1 MRRAIV
7 GASLP
12 APDPSTKVPC
22 PYDAPNTVVCPVHAP
37 TATRM
42 VIWEGPSLIDGAPII
57 VLATGVPTMAQR
69 ARGARSGNTKTG
81 DMVQTYI
88 LRADI
93 NPVAALRLGLDA
105 TICGVC
111 PHKSRAAGGS
121 GACYVNVGQG
131 PRSAWVAHQHT
142 GSTPLDLERLRGL
155 KIRFGSY
162 GDPGAVPSHVWQSLD
177 AVAAG
182 VTGYTHQWDADR
194 LAASGYSTDAADIKL
209 AEWCMASADTAAE
222 GRTARRLGFRSFIVR
237 GPGDPKPKGA
247 VVCPASAEGG
257 KRTVCAT
264 CMSCGGTGNGRT
276 RDVTIIAHGS
286 TAGAFRPSLPLSVV

>member
-1 MRRAIV
+1 MMKPPN
-7 GASLP
+7 P
-12 APDPSTKVPC
+12 ATRFPC
-22 PYDAPNTVVCPVHAP
+22 PYVGADTVVCPVHAP

-42 VIWEGPSLIDGAPII
+42 VIWEGPSLLDGSPII
-57 VLATGVPTMAQR
+57 VLATGVPTAAQR
-69 ARGARSGNTKTG
+69 KRGARSGNVKTG

-93 NPVAALRLGLDA
+93 NPVAVLRAGADVS
-105 TICGVC
+105 ICGVC

-142 GSTPLDLERLRGL
+142 GSTPFDIERLRGL

-162 GDPGAVPSHVWQSLD
+162 GDPAAVPSYVWQQLAD
-177 AVAAG
+177 AASG
-182 VTGYTHQWDADR
+182 VTGYTHQWDADK
-194 LAASGYSTDAADIKL
+194 LAAAGYATDAADIKL
-209 AEWCMASADTAAE
+209 AQWCMASADTAAE
-222 GRTARRLGFRSFIVR
+222 GRQARRLGFRSFIVR
-237 GPGDPKPKGA
+237 GPNDPKPAGA

-264 CMSCGGTGNGRT
+264 CMSCGGTGNGR
-276 RDVTIIAHGS
+276 RNDVTIIAHGS
-286 TAGAFRPSLPLSVV
+286 TAGSFRPSLPLFVA